1 MHETRTSRRFAMRAF
16 VFEAFSTQPALREVP
31 APSPGPGELLV
42 RVQTSSFNPMDG
54 GIVSGMMKDRVEYR
68 FPVTLGRDFAGA
80 VEAIGGDVE
89 GVSVGDEVFGFI
101 PRMHPMIHDGT
112 WAELFLVGQ
121 TEFAHKPSSTD
132 MASAGAVGLAAAT
145 ALAGID
151 ALELSSGETVLIV
164 GATGG
169 VGSFAVQLAH
179 AAGANVIAP
188 ARPED
193 ETYLRSLGVGELVPR
208 DGDVAAALLA
218 RHASGVDAVLDLV
231 SFAPGSYDGALKAG
245 GRVASSL
252 GAAGEG
258 TGRTNVAGLP
268 SCESLRRLADLLND
282 GTLTVPLQTS
292 YPLREA
298 LQGMRALGTTH
309 KHGKLGLS
317 L

>member
-1 MHETRTSRRFAMRAF
+1 MKAV
-16 VFEAFSTQPALREVP
+16 VFEAFGTQPAPRDVP

-54 GIVSGMMKDRVEYR
+54 GIVSGMMKDVVEHR
-68 FPVTLGRDFAGA
+68 FPVTLGRDFAGV
-80 VEAIGGDVE
+80 VEAVSGDVE

-101 PRMHPMIHDGT
+101 PGMHPIIHDGT
-112 WAELFLVGQ
+112 WAELFVVGQ
-121 TEFAHKPSSTD
+121 TEFAHKPASTD

-164 GATGG
+164 GANGG
-169 VGSFAVQLAH
+169 VGSFAVQLAD

-193 ETYLRSLGVGELVPR
+193 EEYLRSLGVGELVPR
-208 DGDVAAALLA
+208 DGDVAAAVLA
-218 RHASGVDAVLDLV
+218 RHAPGVDAVLDLV
-231 SFAPGSYDGALKAG
+231 SFTPGSYDGALKAG

-252 GAAGEG
+252 RAAGEG

-268 SCESLRRLADLLND
+268 SCETLRRLADLLDD
-282 GTLTVPLQTS
+282 GTLTVHVQKS
-292 YPLREA
+292 YPLHEA
-298 LQGMRALGTTH
+298 LQGMRDLGATH

-317 L
+317 LQ